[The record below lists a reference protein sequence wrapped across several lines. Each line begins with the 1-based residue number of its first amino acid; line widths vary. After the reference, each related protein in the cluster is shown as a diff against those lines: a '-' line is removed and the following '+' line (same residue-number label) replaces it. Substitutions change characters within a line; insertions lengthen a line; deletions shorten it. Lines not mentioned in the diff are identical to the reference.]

1 MTEEVKQ
8 VELPIKLGLDEL
20 LKLSQETVVN
30 LVDKEASF
38 FIGDKEYSVD
48 VGIKVLSYD
57 EVVNLMRGKDP
68 QKVLM
73 ADLSKAR
80 VVATIFNK
88 ETKEPLFTEKTVGT
102 ALPQLIDAL
111 HKVSDEVNDFTG
123 KHLMKNLAKKNSGV
137 SSSSTELE
145 GEQLL
150 KPSEE

>member
-1 MTEEVKQ
+1 M
-8 VELPIKLGLDEL
+8 
-20 LKLSQETVVN
+20 
-30 LVDKEASF
+30 F

-48 VGIKVLSYD
+48 VGVKVLSYD

-88 ETKEPLFTEKTVGT
+88 ETSKPLFTEKTVGT
-102 ALPQLIDAL
+102 AIPQLIDAL

-123 KHLMKNLAKKNSGV
+123 KHLMEKLTKKSSGV
-137 SSSSTELE
+137 SSSSTELAE
-145 GEQLL
+145 EQ
-150 KPSEE
+150 

>member
-1 MTEEVKQ
+1 MMTKEVEQ

-20 LKLSQETVVN
+20 LKLSQETVIN

-48 VGIKVLSYD
+48 IGVKVLSYD

-88 ETKEPLFTEKTVGT
+88 ETKSPLFTEKTVGT
-102 ALPQLIDAL
+102 AIPQLIDAL

-123 KHLMKNLAKKNSGV
+123 KYLMEKLTKKSSGV
-137 SSSSTELE
+137 NSSSMELAE
-145 GEQLL
+145 EQ
-150 KPSEE
+150 

>member
-20 LKLSQETVVN
+20 LKLSQEIVVN

-38 FIGDKEYSVD
+38 FVADKEYSVD
-48 VGIKVLSYD
+48 VGVKVLSYD

-80 VVATIFNK
+80 VVATVFNK
-88 ETKEPLFTEKTVGT
+88 ETKKPLFTEKTVG
-102 ALPQLIDAL
+102 AAIPQLIDAL

-123 KHLMKNLAKKNSGV
+123 KHLMEKLKKKSSGV
-137 SSSSTELE
+137 NSSSTELAE
-145 GEQLL
+145 EQ
-150 KPSEE
+150 